1 MPQSSL
7 GKSLIALTTAV
18 VAASSLLQH
27 QSLLNPLR
35 GGGHRQGHRQLSLL
49 NDPKSTQRKTAAL
62 RNNGNAAADD
72 LSFGPDEFPYPLTC
86 DKDALS
92 AFLHNANLIDNKTGE
107 KKISINLIYHIG
119 QVGNWREVV
128 TDQMNSLIK
137 CGLLDA
143 ADNLYLTD
151 SNGDGLCPVQ
161 DLMYQLL
168 GGENLHKIK
177 SIEESTQMPW
187 EAPAMNM
194 MLRHC
199 SSSPSPKE
207 EVVFYFHNK
216 GTSRW
221 SEDWKSKMDVPE
233 SYAYSLYWRKYL
245 EYFTIERPQLCLEQL
260 LLGGYTSCGP
270 NWRAGNMDNFKG
282 REVPKGKHLIS
293 NHYSGNFWSA
303 TCEHINHLEPMT
315 GDMWYTDGE
324 LWIGKWEGVQ
334 AKLTTHFKRL
344 YSNLILPE
352 EYAIAD

>member
-1 MPQSSL
+1 MPQST
-7 GKSLIALTTAV
+7 KSMIALTTAV
-18 VAASSLLQH
+18 VAASLLLFLGQH
-27 QSLLNPLR
+27 QSLLHPLR
-35 GGGHRQGHRQLSLL
+35 GGHRHGHRQLSLL
-49 NDPKSTQRKTAAL
+49 INDPKSTQHKTAAAL
-62 RNNGNAAADD
+62 RNNAAADD
-72 LSFGPDEFPYPLTC
+72 LRFGPDEFPYPLTC

-92 AFLHNANLIDNKTGE
+92 AFLHNANLIDTKTGE
-107 KKISINLIYHIG
+107 KKIAINLVYHIG
-119 QVGNWREVV
+119 MVGNWRDVV
-128 TDQMNSLIK
+128 TDQVNSLIK

-143 ADNLYLTD
+143 ADNLYLTY
-151 SNGDGLCPVQ
+151 SNGDGLWPVQ
-161 DLMYQLL
+161 DLLYQLL
-168 GGENLHKIK
+168 GDNLHKVK

-199 SSSPSPKE
+199 NSSPSPKE

-260 LLGGYTSCGP
+260 LLGGATSCGP
-270 NWRAGNMDNFKG
+270 NWRPGNMDNFKG
-282 REVPKGKHLIS
+282 RKVPKGKHLIT

-315 GDMWYTDGE
+315 GEMWYTDGE

-352 EYAIAD
+352 EYAITN

>member
-1 MPQSSL
+1 M
-7 GKSLIALTTAV
+7 IALTTAV
-18 VAASSLLQH
+18 VAASLLLFLGQH
-27 QSLLNPLR
+27 QSLLHPLR
-35 GGGHRQGHRQLSLL
+35 GGHRHGHRQLSLL
-49 NDPKSTQRKTAAL
+49 VNDPKSTQHKTAAAL
-62 RNNGNAAADD
+62 RNNANNAAADD
-72 LSFGPDEFPYPLTC
+72 LRFGPDEFPYPLTC

-92 AFLHNANLIDNKTGE
+92 AFLHNANLIDIKTGE
-107 KKISINLIYHIG
+107 KKIAINLVYHIG
-119 QVGNWREVV
+119 MVGNWRDVV
-128 TDQMNSLIK
+128 TDQFNSLIK

-143 ADNLYLTD
+143 ADNLYLTY
-151 SNGDGLCPVQ
+151 SNGDGLWPVQ
-161 DLMYQLL
+161 DLLYQLL
-168 GGENLHKIK
+168 GDNLHKVK

-199 SSSPSPKE
+199 NSSPSPKE

-260 LLGGYTSCGP
+260 LLGGATSCGP
-270 NWRAGNMDNFKG
+270 NWRPGNMDNFKG
-282 REVPKGKHLIS
+282 GKVPKGKHLIT

-315 GDMWYTDGE
+315 GEMWYTDGE

-352 EYAIAD
+352 EYAITN